1 MYVMF
6 PRRDGPINLI
16 IVANP
21 STCVSL
27 SASMCATDVCPCV
40 CVCKHVCTCVYQIM
54 QPAYTKSESWEDEN
68 LTRVMFFFVKSTLN
82 NKKRLHG
89 SCNCMQIHTV
99 GEWSLL
105 GSQRVTVKTT

>member
-40 CVCKHVCTCVYQIM
+40 CEHVCTCVHQIM
-54 QPAYTKSESWEDEN
+54 RPALRFHVRTQNQD
-68 LTRVMFFFVKSTLN
+68 
-82 NKKRLHG
+82 
-89 SCNCMQIHTV
+89 
-99 GEWSLL
+99 L
-105 GSQRVTVKTT
+105 GG